1 MIEDK
6 VFIEEQFPVSL
17 VSKETLKEG
26 NAKQSQTITG
36 LGKWWGRKELVLI
49 RASILGMLMPVSN
62 EPHKDREIF
71 LKIMTMDDQGLWERC
86 KSIPAKTIFEW
97 LPEDEQ
103 ELYFSVSKGNRIG
116 WDRET
121 SQEKRDEITRR
132 FFDSLSYDEKLEYS
146 HRPEQITGPSET
158 TWAEINSHLE
168 TDAHNLQQLMEQLGQ
183 KRFGRKPRVGDAF
196 CGGGSIPFEAARL
209 GCEAYGS
216 DLNPVAAA
224 LSWAGINLAES
235 EQQAEKV
242 VAAQK
247 VIFEKADQQITE
259 WGIEHNENNWRANAF
274 LYCTEVKCPTCDV
287 LVPLANTWVVG
298 PTSKVFAKLELDRD
312 AKRFDIK
319 LVQNATKEQLK
330 EAKEAATYKGSRVY
344 CPACNEDHSIDSIR
358 ETKGM
363 RLWEKSDFM
372 PKEDD
377 LFQERLYAIRWE
389 EKYID
394 GKGKEKNRRH
404 FRAPDQADLKREEKV
419 KLLLTEFFDEW
430 QDKGFVPSKAVPLG
444 KETERLHKE
453 RGWTHWHHLFTPRQL
468 LVHGTLSKLIQAHTG
483 GDYAAMLG
491 LAKAADWDSK
501 LCRWGTGAA
510 RESIAQTF
518 YNQALNP
525 LFNFAGKALPL
536 LRNIFEISPP
546 LLKDTNASIAIT
558 DARQVSTENDLW
570 ITDPP
575 YADAVNYHE
584 LTDFFLAWYDKHLG
598 RFFPDWYTD
607 TREALAVKGKDE
619 GFKRSMVEIYKNL
632 AANMPDNGLQMVQF
646 THQDPSVWA
655 DLGMILWAAG
665 LQVTAAWTVST
676 EAAIGTREGNYVQG
690 TVLLI
695 LRKRLEDTDAFDDEL
710 IPEIEDAVKD
720 QLDHMTTIDD
730 QDHPNFGD
738 TDYQLAAYAAAL
750 RVLTQYS
757 EIEGIN
763 IENELY
769 RQKQKGVKSQFEKLI
784 DSAVEI
790 ACNHLVPDGFN
801 ETHWKNLS
809 ADERLYL
816 KGLELEKH
824 GELRAGA
831 YQELAKGFGVREY
844 QFMYAKTKAN
854 EVRFKTPTEFGRSN
868 LKDHGFD
875 ASIVRHA
882 LFAVH
887 ETIKQESAQE
897 GVNYLKTELKA
908 TFWND
913 RKKLIEVL
921 RYLSRL
927 EHFDHMPHW
936 EADAEAA
943 KTLAGAL
950 ENTNG

>member
-1 MIEDK
+1 MVEDK

-86 KSIPAKTIFEW
+86 KAIPAKTIFES
-97 LPEDEQ
+97 LTEEEQ
-103 ELYFSVSKGNRIG
+103 ELYFSVSKGNRTG

-121 SQEKRDEITRR
+121 SQEQRDEITRR
-132 FFDSLSYDEKLEYS
+132 FFYSLSYDEKLEYC
-146 HRPEQITGPSET
+146 HRPEQITGPSEA

-168 TDAHNLQQLMEQLGQ
+168 TDAYSLQQLIEQLGQ

-209 GCEAYGS
+209 GCDAYGS

-235 EQQAEKV
+235 EQRAEKV

-298 PTSKVFAKLELDRD
+298 PTSKVIAKLELDRD
-312 AKRFDIK
+312 ANRFDIK
-319 LVQNATKEQLK
+319 LVQNATKDQLK

-358 ETKGM
+358 DTKGM

-372 PKEDD
+372 PKEND

-389 EKYID
+389 ETYID
-394 GKGKEKNRRH
+394 DKGKEKTRRH
-404 FRAPDQADLKREEKV
+404 FRAPDQEDQKRENKV
-419 KLLLTEFFDEW
+419 IELLQEFFGEW
-430 QDKGFVPSKAVPLG
+430 HKNGYIPSKPVPTG

-468 LVHGTLSKLIQAHTG
+468 LIHGTLSKLIKAQTG
-483 GDYAAMLG
+483 GEYAAMLG

-536 LRNIFEISPP
+536 LRNIFEITPP
-546 LLKDTNASIAIT
+546 VLQTETAVIEIT
-558 DARQVSTENDLW
+558 DARQVFIENDLW

-665 LQVTAAWTVST
+665 LQVTSAWTVST

-695 LRKRLEDTDAFDDEL
+695 LRKRLNDLDAFDDEL

-720 QLDHMTTIDD
+720 QLDHMTAIDD

-769 RQKQKGVKSQFEKLI
+769 REKQKGVKSQFEKLI
-784 DSAVEI
+784 DQAVEI
-790 ACNHLVPDGFN
+790 ACNHLVPDGFD

-854 EVRFKTPTEFGRSN
+854 AVRFKTAREFGRSN

-887 ETIKQESAQE
+887 ETIKQESAQQ
-897 GVNYLKTELKA
+897 GVNYLKTELKG
-908 TFWND
+908 FWND

-921 RYLSRL
+921 RFLSRL
-927 EHFDHMPHW
+927 EHIDHMDHW
-936 EADAEAA
+936 ETDAEAA
-943 KTLAGAL
+943 STLAGAL